1 MRNLSREVTFI
12 PLRTISTMTNGQKAS
27 ACILGSLALCAAA
40 NAVVVAPS
48 GSPYQ
53 GIVTR
58 NVFALQPP
66 PKQGPPEPP
75 KPKPSKITLTGIM
88 TIFGKNQ
95 ALMKAPP
102 LPPAKPGDQP
112 KEQSY
117 ILAEGQRDGEIEV
130 VHIDAERGTVKIIN
144 AGTVETLTFEEN
156 GIQLASAAPAG
167 PVRPL
172 LPLAN
177 TAPPPRL
184 GARPL

>member
-1 MRNLSREVTFI
+1 
-12 PLRTISTMTNGQKAS
+12 MTKKQKAL
-27 ACILGSLALCAAA
+27 AGILGGLALCAATNVA
-40 NAVVVAPS
+40 LAAPS
-48 GSPYQ
+48 DNPYQ
-53 GIVTR
+53 GILTR
-58 NVFALQPP
+58 NVFALHPL

-88 TIFGKNQ
+88 TILGKNQ

-102 LPPAKPGDQP
+102 RPPAKPGDQP

-117 ILAEGQRDGEIEV
+117 ILAEGERDGEIEV

-172 LPLAN
+172 LPVAI